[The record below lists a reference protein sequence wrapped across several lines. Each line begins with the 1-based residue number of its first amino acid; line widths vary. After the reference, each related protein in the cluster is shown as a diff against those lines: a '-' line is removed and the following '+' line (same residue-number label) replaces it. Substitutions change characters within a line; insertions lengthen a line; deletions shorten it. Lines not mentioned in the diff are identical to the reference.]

1 MFSLALRHIC
11 GPNWVVLHNM
21 GYVYHG
27 VHRMAHGVLEAQ
39 SVLSVMSS
47 MYVLGVLGFERRLGF
62 D

>member
-1 MFSLALRHIC
+1 
-11 GPNWVVLHNM
+11 M